1 VVDDLARGTATEP
14 GCISFLVLFGPR
26 AGELV
31 LVIHWR
37 DEAALAAH
45 YGSGHDACWRSAS

>member
-1 VVDDLARGTATEP
+1 
-14 GCISFLVLFGPR
+14 VLFGPR